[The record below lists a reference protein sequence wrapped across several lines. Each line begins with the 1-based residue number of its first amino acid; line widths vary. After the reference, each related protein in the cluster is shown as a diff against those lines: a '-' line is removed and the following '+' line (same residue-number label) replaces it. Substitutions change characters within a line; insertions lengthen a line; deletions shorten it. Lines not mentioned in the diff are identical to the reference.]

1 MLNSL
6 FHTTGVNL
14 VNNLSAALK
23 SLVNTWTKKKKK
35 NPKARS
41 LKLRETAQNREGKDL
56 NLGYLSYY
64 MPMPFH
70 FIKML
75 QK

>member
-35 NPKARS
+35 KSKSKIFEA
-41 LKLRETAQNREGKDL
+41 
-56 NLGYLSYY
+56 
-64 MPMPFH
+64 
-70 FIKML
+70 
-75 QK
+75 